1 VSSPA
6 LPSPDATAFSFAA
19 ATAVRPRGG
28 GRYDGVC
35 DPCWSAPQGPNGGY
49 LAAIVLRALQ
59 DEVAEH
65 TRAPRSLTCH
75 FLRPPTAGAVRV
87 EVVLE
92 RVGRSVTVL
101 STRLVQHDRPC
112 VVALA
117 AFARDFPSVLDYAS
131 APPPVPAPAAVA
143 PWTPF
148 AGAPSVS
155 RRVEVRPVFGDLP
168 LSDAREAVTGGWLR
182 LSEPEPP
189 DPPAIAFYAD
199 AWLPAAFARLTAPVA
214 APTIDLTVHFR
225 APHAIAALPAQ
236 APVLARFVSRT
247 SAGGFFEEDGEL
259 WAPDGTLLAQS
270 RQLALLV
277 PARDGA

>member
-6 LPSPDATAFSFAA
+6 LPSRDGTATSFAG

-35 DPCWSAPQGPNGGY
+35 DPCWSAPLGPNGGY
-49 LAAIVLRALQ
+49 LAAIVLRALEG
-59 DEVAEH
+59 EVADDA
-65 TRAPRSLTCH
+65 RPPRSLTCH
-75 FLRPPTAGAVRV
+75 FLRPPAAGAVRV
-87 EVVLE
+87 EVAVE
-92 RVGRSVTVL
+92 RAGRSVTVL
-101 STRLVQHDRPC
+101 SARLLQDDRPC

-117 AFARDFPSVLDYAS
+117 AFARDLPSAADYAS
-131 APPPVPAPAAVA
+131 PPPAAPGPDAVA

-148 AGAPSVS
+148 AGAPPVA

-168 LSDAREAVTGGWLR
+168 LSGAGEAVTGGWLR

-199 AWLPAAFARLTAPVA
+199 AWLPAAFARLTAPVG

-225 APHAIAALPAQ
+225 APGAIAALPSQ
-236 APVLARFVSRT
+236 APVLARFVSTT